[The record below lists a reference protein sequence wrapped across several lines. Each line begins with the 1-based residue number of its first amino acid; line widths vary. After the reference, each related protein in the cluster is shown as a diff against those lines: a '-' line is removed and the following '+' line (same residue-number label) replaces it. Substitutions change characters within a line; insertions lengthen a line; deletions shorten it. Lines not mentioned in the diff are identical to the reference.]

1 MTELHVHHFG
11 DPSGEP
17 LLAVHGITGHGRRF
31 RRSGEEGWPD
41 RHTVAVDL
49 RGHGRSTGDGPW
61 SIAQHVTDL
70 LDTMDAHGLASVDV
84 LGHSYGGAIA
94 MALLARAPERVQRL
108 VLLDPALHTSAEN
121 GTANAL
127 AAIAFPGFASPEEAM
142 QARLMGNDAIRDAVQ
157 EDLDEHLVRG
167 DDGRWRYR
175 VHPPAIIAG
184 WGELCSPVPRLP
196 VAPPTLVVAA
206 ARAPFVTPEIEG
218 DLRAQLG
225 DQLTLVRLDCGH
237 MVYWEDFPG
246 TVAAVTGFLSRPS

>member
-1 MTELHVHHFG
+1 MTALHVHHFG

-31 RRSGEEGWPD
+31 RRSGDEGWPS
-41 RHTVAVDL
+41 RHTIAVDL
-49 RGHGRSTGDGPW
+49 RGHGRSTSDGPW

-70 LDTMDAHGLASVDV
+70 LDTMDAHRLGSVDL

-94 MALLARAPERVQRL
+94 LALLARAPERVRRL
-108 VLLDPALHTSAEN
+108 VLLDPALHTPAEN
-121 GTANAL
+121 GSANAL
-127 AAIAFPGFASPEEAM
+127 AAMTFPGFDSPDEAM
-142 QARLMGNDAIRDAVQ
+142 QARLMGNEAIRAAVQ
-157 EDLDEHLVRG
+157 EDLDEHLVQG

-175 VHPPAIIAG
+175 FHPPAIITG

-196 VAPPTLVVAA
+196 AAPPTLVVAA
-206 ARAPFVTPEIEG
+206 NGAPFVTPEIDA

-225 DQLTLVRLDCGH
+225 DQLSLVRLDCGH

-246 TVAAVTGFLSRPS
+246 TVAAVNGFLDR